1 MFYKLFKDENGNVV
15 DANGEKY
22 LLTECH
28 MAQSKA
34 GTNVGYTEFPSRQ
47 AALDF
52 YGVSDIP
59 EDELFPMEGMSNE
72 LASN

>member
-1 MFYKLFKDENGNVV
+1 MFYKLVKDENGNVR
-15 DANGEKY
+15 DKNGEEY
-22 LLTECH
+22 LLIECH

-34 GTNVGYTEFPSRQ
+34 GTNVGYTAFPSRQ

-59 EDELFPMEGMSNE
+59 ESELFPQGEAE
-72 LASN
+72 

>member
-1 MFYKLFKDENGNVV
+1 MFYKLEKAKCGNVR
-15 DANGEKY
+15 DKNGEEY
-22 LLTECH
+22 LLIECH

-34 GTNVGYTEFPSRQ
+34 GMNVGYTEFSTRS

-59 EDELFPMEGMSNE
+59 EDELFQQEE
-72 LASN
+72 AE